1 MPIKK
6 KIVVHN
12 GSWTDKENN
21 TVNKWVTI
29 GAVHEGRDGK
39 DDYLT
44 LEAHINLAGFQREEG
59 ESRIFARM
67 FDQKPRDAGM
77 PNAIERVA
85 DTPHPFDDDVTF

>member
-12 GSWTDKENN
+12 GSWTDKESNIH
-21 TVNKWVTI
+21 NKWVTI

-67 FDQKPRDAGM
+67 FDPKPRDVG
-77 PNAIERVA
+77 ERDVDSFVRTA
-85 DTPHPFDDDVTF
+85 SFDDDITF